1 MGLNRDRGRARRV
14 CQLHAREHQSPAIPW
29 RRPRF
34 PAQVIYHDFGGRRSS
49 FAGGNYPDVLVYD
62 KDYVLKYALAGSPG
76 KGLLYNWKYHQFTA
90 IDPFLARV
98 QVSVTLDP
106 TDICYGFYS
115 YQEPDIVFTDL
126 DVNPFTNQNVRNRIV
141 QFFYKPHSSDPFRT
155 IFYQILNNDGSVFLT
170 NDPNPGY
177 EDG

>member
-1 MGLNRDRGRARRV
+1 VAEAAL
-14 CQLHAREHQSPAIPW
+14 PKP
-29 RRPRF
+29 
-34 PAQVIYHDFGGRRSS
+34 RSS
-49 FAGGNYPDVLVYD
+49 TTTSAEEDLLRRRELPRVLVYD
-62 KDYVLKYALAGSPG
+62 KEYVLKYALAGSPG

-98 QVSVTLDP
+98 QVSVSLDP

-141 QFFYKPHSSDPFRT
+141 QLTSSPTART
-155 IFYQILNNDGSVFLT
+155 RSAPSST
-170 NDPNPGY
+170 RSSTTTAPSS
-177 EDG
+177 